1 MGLKKKVRSL
11 FKTKKTEPALQHAE
25 QSPADRASTYISP
38 DYLKTEE
45 WFWPLKNAIHADVD
59 NTVSGAL
66 WKKIPGGH
74 KWLNYFE
81 AYDEVFG
88 MFRDM
93 PVKVLEIGVDR
104 GGSIKLWREFF
115 GSDMTFVGI
124 DINPQCQKY
133 ENAANKNH
141 VRIGSQDDISFL
153 KKVIDEFGKFNIIID
168 DGSHIVSHQIA
179 SFNALFDY
187 GLADDGIY
195 FVEDLETSYWGRKTE
210 QYDLDISF
218 IDFAKSVIDIM
229 HAPYVNHLYPDFVL
243 ENSIEKSITV
253 PRLCKLVNQVRFYD
267 SITVF
272 FKKARTPPVVEWRPE

>member
-1 MGLKKKVRSL
+1 MPDKAFLIG
-11 FKTKKTEPALQHAE
+11 
-25 QSPADRASTYISP
+25 RATYISP

-88 MFRDM
+88 MFRDT
-93 PVKVLEIGVDR
+93 PIKVLEIGVDR

-133 ENAANKNH
+133 ENAVDKNH

-153 KKVIDEFGKFNIIID
+153 KKVIDEFGKFNIII
-168 DGSHIVSHQIA
+168 
-179 SFNALFDY
+179 
-187 GLADDGIY
+187 DDGIY

-229 HAPYVNHLYPDFVL
+229 HASYVDHLYPNCVL

-253 PRLCKLVNQVRFYD
+253 PRLCKLVNQMRFYD

-272 FKKARTPPVVEWRPE
+272 LKKQERRLL